1 MPVDEATWCVTCEM
15 IQQTFTRRIQAV
27 CSYCRFT
34 LALEVKLPDAAAR
47 EDILKAHLRKHTLEH
62 PFGQGSVDQE
72 LLQVQLL
79 AAIGKIQSVGPC
91 ALQCVVPAARLQ
103 PIA

>member
-1 MPVDEATWCVTCEM
+1 M
-15 IQQTFTRRIQAV
+15 IQQNFTRHIQAL

-47 EDILKAHLRKHTLEH
+47 EDILDAHLKRHTREH
-62 PFGQGSVDQE
+62 PFGEGSVDQE

-79 AAIGKIQSVGPC
+79 ATIGRIESVWPC
-91 ALQCVVPAARLQ
+91 VLQCGP
-103 PIA
+103 